1 MSLRLWINNNQKHHI
16 LFLHTS
22 LSNITWISETKS
34 VCLYS
39 LEFIM
44 RKYEYMFCVIK
55 TKKEIFPHLKVFLS
69 SLSKN
74 ENKVNFVFTWISG
87 ECWEVSRDGTWKWTH
102 LPYIFHSLKRND
114 AKNCLIFHIFSKS
127 VATWNVR
134 KHVDVLR
141 MIYNLKLYDMFNHKS
156 KAWSAWKWISPF
168 S

>member
-1 MSLRLWINNNQKHHI
+1 VRRNNDEEWKFMSLRLWINNNQKHHI

-74 ENKVNFVFTWISG
+74 ENKVNFVFTWIS
-87 ECWEVSRDGTWKWTH
+87 VSVEKSQGMEHENERI
-102 LPYIFHSLKRND
+102 Y
-114 AKNCLIFHIFSKS
+114 HIFSIH
-127 VATWNVR
+127 WNVMTR
-134 KHVDVLR
+134 KIVSFFTFFQKV
-141 MIYNLKLYDMFNHKS
+141 
-156 KAWSAWKWISPF
+156 
-168 S
+168 